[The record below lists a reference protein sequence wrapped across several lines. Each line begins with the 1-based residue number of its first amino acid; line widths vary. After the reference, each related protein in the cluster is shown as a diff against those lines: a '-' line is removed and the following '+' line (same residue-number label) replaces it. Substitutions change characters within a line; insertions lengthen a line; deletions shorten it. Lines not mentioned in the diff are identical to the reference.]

1 MSRHNNDDNEAM
13 KLTTVCWQMRIVT
26 SKGMMEETSFDD
38 DTYKR

>member
-1 MSRHNNDDNEAM
+1 VNRHNNYDNVAM